1 MTAIHA
7 TPSQLQTD
15 IANFVTNELAKIL
28 KVNPRDIEHNVA
40 FDRYGVDSADA
51 VELTASLGE
60 RFKLDLEAT
69 LLYDHPTIEAL
80 SSHVASLGAAAQPS
94 ALLTA
99 SPAA

>member
-1 MTAIHA
+1 MTTH
-7 TPSQLQTD
+7 TNPSPLQTE
-15 IANFVTNELAKIL
+15 IANFVAQELGTIL

-51 VELTASLGE
+51 VELTARLGE

-69 LLYDHPTIEAL
+69 LLYDHPTIDAL
-80 SSHVASLGAAAQPS
+80 SAHVAMLGAASQS
-94 ALLTA
+94 SELLTA